1 MPLDSGGVAISIDG
15 LPGAER
21 EHVFAERPLAEDRL
35 ESLGQLLVVFPTV
48 IGGAITTKGARET
61 TIVAASR

>member
-1 MPLDSGGVAISIDG
+1 